1 MSSFIQTRSTIQCR
15 THHQKFE
22 NKLGSI
28 DAVIEGLKNII
39 GLKTLRNLPR

>member
-1 MSSFIQTRSTIQCR
+1 MSNLIQTRTPIQCR

-28 DAVIEGLKNII
+28 DAVI
-39 GLKTLRNLPR
+39 